1 MNSLEPKLITVL
13 REGYTGSQFVKD
25 LLAGVV
31 VGIVALPLA
40 IAFAI
45 ASGVKPEQGLYTAIV
60 AGFIISLLSGSRVQI
75 GGPTGAF
82 IVLVYEI
89 VAKFGYEGLAVATMI
104 SGVILIVL
112 GLARMGSI
120 IQFIPYPVTVG
131 FTSGIAVVIASG
143 QIRDALGL
151 KMASVPSEFLHKI
164 HAYSETIGTY
174 NPWAALLTLITV
186 LIVVITPRFM
196 PRIPGSVLALFLV
209 TAAVK
214 VFALPVE
221 TIGSRFGSIPS
232 SLPMPA
238 LPNINWKML
247 PDLMSPAISIALLA
261 AIESL
266 LSAVVADG
274 MTGGRHRSNAE
285 LIAQG
290 VANIASPIFL
300 GIPATG
306 AIARTATNIKNGG
319 RSPFA
324 GIIHAITLLII
335 LLAAGNLASLVP
347 MSVLAGILLV
357 VSYNMSEIH
366 LFKRILQSTTKS
378 DASVL
383 LVTFAFTVLIDL
395 TVAIQLGIV
404 LAAVLFMKRM
414 VDLAEVHSLAPSE
427 ETGQDIC
434 AADAAAL
441 SELPG
446 DVTVYEINGPFF
458 FGAAHKFTSM
468 LSDSAPKI
476 LILRMRNV
484 GALDATGLRVLETLQ
499 KNSESGGPKIV
510 LSGVQ
515 PQPMKVIIKSGFV
528 DVIGKENVNPNLGA
542 AIARTKELLREMD
555 KHNTDDGSMP
565 EKLPQAT

>member
-13 REGYTGSQFVKD
+13 REGYDRNQFFKD
-25 LLAGVV
+25 LLAGIV

-45 ASGVKPEQGLYTAIV
+45 ASGVKPEQGLYTAII

-82 IVLVYEI
+82 IVLVFEI
-89 VAKFGYEGLAVATMI
+89 VSKFGYEGLAVATMI
-104 SGVILIVL
+104 AGLILIIL
-112 GLARMGSI
+112 GFARLGSI

-151 KMASVPSEFLHKI
+151 QMSSVPSEFLHKI
-164 HAYSETIGTY
+164 SAYADTIGTF
-174 NPWAALLTLITV
+174 NPWATGITLATILIILTV
-186 LIVVITPRFM
+186 PRFF
-196 PRIPGSVLALFLV
+196 PRIPGSVVALVVV

-214 VFALPVE
+214 AFALPVE
-221 TIGSRFGSIPS
+221 TIGSRFGSIPG
-232 SLPMPA
+232 SLPMPQ
-238 LPNINWKML
+238 LPNIDWKVL
-247 PDLMSPAISIALLA
+247 PDLISPAISIALLA

-274 MTGGRHRSNAE
+274 MTGRHHRSNAE
-285 LIAQG
+285 LVAQG
-290 VANIASPIFL
+290 VANLISPLFL

-324 GIIHAITLLII
+324 GLIHAGTLLII
-335 LLAAGNLASLVP
+335 LLVAGNLASLVP
-347 MSVLAGILLV
+347 MAVLAGILLV

-366 LFKRILQSTTKS
+366 LFKRILQGTTKS

-383 LVTFAFTVLIDL
+383 LCTFAFTVLIDL

-414 VDLAEVHSLAPSE
+414 VDLAEVQSLAPDE
-427 ETGQDIC
+427 ATADRIC
-434 AADAAAL
+434 ATDAAAL
-441 SELPG
+441 SGLPEG
-446 DVTVYEINGPFF
+446 VLVYEVNGPFF

-468 LSDSAPKI
+468 LAGFSTAPRVM
-476 LILRMRNV
+476 ILRMRNV
-484 GALDATGLRVLETLQ
+484 GALDATGLRVLESLFNNQ
-499 KNSESGGPKIV
+499 LSGGPKLV

-515 PQPMKVIIKSGFV
+515 PQPMRVLTKSGFV
-528 DVIGKENVNPNLGA
+528 ERIGKENVNPNLNA
-542 AIARTKELLREMD
+542 AIARTNEILKASEADE
-555 KHNTDDGSMP
+555 SS
-565 EKLPQAT
+565 

>member
-13 REGYTGSQFVKD
+13 REGYDRNQFFKD
-25 LLAGVV
+25 LLAGIV

-45 ASGVKPEQGLYTAIV
+45 ASGVKPEQGLYTAII

-82 IVLVYEI
+82 IVLVFEI
-89 VAKFGYEGLAVATMI
+89 VSKFGYEGLAVATMI
-104 SGVILIVL
+104 AGLILIIL
-112 GLARMGSI
+112 GFARLGSI

-151 KMASVPSEFLHKI
+151 QMSAVPSEFLHKI
-164 HAYSETIGTY
+164 SAYADTIGTF
-174 NPWAALLTLITV
+174 NPWATGITLATILIILTV
-186 LIVVITPRFM
+186 PRFF
-196 PRIPGSVLALFLV
+196 PRIPGSVVALVVV

-214 VFALPVE
+214 AFALPVE
-221 TIGSRFGSIPS
+221 TIGSRFGSIPG
-232 SLPMPA
+232 SLPMPQ
-238 LPNINWKML
+238 LPNIDWKVL
-247 PDLMSPAISIALLA
+247 PDLISPAISIALLA

-274 MTGGRHRSNAE
+274 MTGRHHRSNAE
-285 LIAQG
+285 LVAQG
-290 VANIASPIFL
+290 VANLISPLFL

-324 GIIHAITLLII
+324 GLIHAGTLLII
-335 LLAAGNLASLVP
+335 LLVAGNLASLVP
-347 MSVLAGILLV
+347 MAVLAGILLV

-366 LFKRILQSTTKS
+366 LFKRILQGTTKS

-383 LVTFAFTVLIDL
+383 LCTFAFTVLIDL

-414 VDLAEVHSLAPSE
+414 VDLAEVQSLAPDE
-427 ETGQDIC
+427 ATADRIC
-434 AADAAAL
+434 ATDAAAL
-441 SELPG
+441 SGLPEG
-446 DVTVYEINGPFF
+446 VLVYEVNGPFF

-468 LSDSAPKI
+468 LAGFSTAPRVM
-476 LILRMRNV
+476 ILRMRNV
-484 GALDATGLRVLETLQ
+484 GALDATGLRVLESLFNNQ
-499 KNSESGGPKIV
+499 LSGGPKLV

-515 PQPMKVIIKSGFV
+515 PQPMRVLTKSGFV
-528 DVIGKENVNPNLGA
+528 ERIGKENVNPNLNA
-542 AIARTKELLREMD
+542 AIARTNEILKASEADES
-555 KHNTDDGSMP
+555 N
-565 EKLPQAT
+565 

>member
-13 REGYTGSQFVKD
+13 REGYDRQQFFKD
-25 LLAGVV
+25 LLAGLV

-60 AGFIISLLSGSRVQI
+60 AGFIISLMSGSRVQI

-82 IVLVYEI
+82 IVLVFEI
-89 VAKFGYEGLAVATMI
+89 VTRFGYDGLAVATMI
-104 SGVILIVL
+104 AGAILIVL
-112 GLARMGSI
+112 GFARLGSI

-151 KMASVPSEFLHKI
+151 QMSSLPSGFLQKI
-164 HAYSETIGTY
+164 DAYADALSTC
-174 NPWAALLTLITV
+174 NPWAAGLTFFTV
-186 LIVVITPRFM
+186 LIIILTPKFL
-196 PRIPGSVLALFLV
+196 PRIPGSVLALLLV
-209 TAAVK
+209 TVLVK
-214 VFALPVE
+214 LFALPVE

-232 SLPMPA
+232 SLPMPR
-238 LPNINWKML
+238 LPSVDWKML
-247 PDLMSPAISIALLA
+247 PELFSPAISIALLA

-274 MTGGRHRSNAE
+274 MTGRRHRSNAE

-290 VANIASPIFL
+290 VANLASPLFL

-324 GIIHAITLLII
+324 GIIHAFTLLLI

-366 LFKRILQSTTKS
+366 LFKRILQGTTKS

-383 LVTFAFTVLIDL
+383 LCTFAFTVLIDL

-414 VDLAEVHSLAPSE
+414 VDLAEVKSLAPDE
-427 ETGQDIC
+427 ATADRIC

-441 SELPG
+441 EKLPQG
-446 DVTVYEINGPFF
+446 VLVYEVNGPFF
-458 FGAAHKFTSM
+458 FGAAYKFTSR
-468 LSDSAPKI
+468 LAEISSSPKI

-484 GALDATGLRVLETLQ
+484 GALDATGLRVLETLY
-499 KNSESGGPKIV
+499 KNELVSGPKLV

-515 PQPMKVIIKSGFV
+515 PQPMQVLSKSGFA
-528 DVIGKENVNPNLGA
+528 DRIGMERINPDLNA
-542 AIARTKELLREMD
+542 AIMATTNLLKEIEQQ
-555 KHNTDDGSMP
+555 
-565 EKLPQAT
+565 EK